1 MSTSV
6 TDALERGAQ
15 VAGELA
21 DVAERVRAF
30 TVDVAAPGAGGT
42 GSGVIWRADGL
53 IITNAHVARAERM
66 TVTMHDGR
74 ACDAAVVA
82 RDDARDLAALT
93 VDAVGL
99 EPAAVRDARTLRP
112 GELVLAVGSPL
123 GIRGAVAAGIV
134 HAPSARGPGGR
145 RWVRADL
152 RLAPGNSGGPLTDA
166 LGCVVGINSMIVAGL
181 AMAIPSDVVQ
191 RFVDGPMQ
199 PSLGIV
205 ARPVLVSLAGDPAL
219 GLLVLDVRP
228 ASVASA
234 SGLATGD
241 VLIAAGGH
249 PFDSPNDLM
258 GELDE
263 AGPDGVLPLTLLRG
277 GRRMTL
283 DARLRGGGSR
293 VEAA

>member
-21 DVAERVRAF
+21 DVAERVRTF

-53 IITNAHVARAERM
+53 IITNAHVARGERM
-66 TVTMHDGR
+66 TATMHDGR

-219 GLLVLDVRP
+219 GLLVLDVRS
-228 ASVASA
+228 ASAASA

-263 AGPDGVLPLTLLRG
+263 VGPDGVLPLTLLRG

-283 DARLRGGGSR
+283 DAQLRGGGSR

>member
-1 MSTSV
+1 MATHV
-6 TDALERGAQ
+6 MDALERDGRL
-15 VAGELA
+15 AGELA
-21 DVAERVRAF
+21 TVAERVRMC
-30 TVDVAAPGAGGT
+30 TVDVAAPDAGGN

-53 IITNAHVARAERM
+53 IITNAHVARRERM

-74 ACDAAVVA
+74 AYDAAVVA
-82 RDDARDLAALT
+82 RDDARDLAALV

-99 EPAAVRDARTLRP
+99 PSLAVRDAPALQA

-134 HAPSARGPGGR
+134 HAPSTRGPGGR

-152 RLAPGNSGGPLTDA
+152 RLMPGNSGGPLADA
-166 LGCVVGINSMIVAGL
+166 LGRVVGINSMIVAGL
-181 AMAIPSDVVQ
+181 AMAIPSDTVR

-205 ARPVLVSLAGDPAL
+205 ARPVLVSLAGDHTL

-234 SGLATGD
+234 SGLTTGD
-241 VLIAAGGH
+241 VLIAVDGR
-249 PFDSPNDLM
+249 PFDSPSDLA
-258 GELDE
+258 GALDE
-263 AGPDGVLPLTLLRG
+263 AGPDAVLSLTLLRG
-277 GRRMTL
+277 GRRVTL
-283 DARLRGGGSR
+283 DTRLRGGGSR